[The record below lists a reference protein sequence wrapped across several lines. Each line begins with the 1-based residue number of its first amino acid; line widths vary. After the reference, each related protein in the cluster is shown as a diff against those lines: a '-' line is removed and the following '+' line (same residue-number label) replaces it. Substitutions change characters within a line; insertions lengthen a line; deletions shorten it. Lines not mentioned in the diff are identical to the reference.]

1 MWSWLFGSAN
11 QERDDK
17 IERARQFMEPENS
30 ENIEFNVESPDYV
43 EAVRIFQQLGDHP
56 VVAGEKDRII
66 DPAFNRRYQA
76 IRKEMEANEVD
87 AARRHIDFMEGLF
100 PRDLLLEDLGERLRG
115 LGGESKHHSV
125 RPT

>member
-1 MWSWLFGSAN
+1 MLSWLFGSAN
-11 QERDDK
+11 RKRDTE
-17 IERARQFMEPENS
+17 IERARQLMEPENS
-30 ENIEFNVESPDYV
+30 ASVEFNFESPAYV
-43 EAVRIFQQLGDHP
+43 KAVRIFQHLGDHP

-66 DPAFNRRYQA
+66 DPAFDRRYQA

-115 LGGESKHHSV
+115 LGGESKHHPV